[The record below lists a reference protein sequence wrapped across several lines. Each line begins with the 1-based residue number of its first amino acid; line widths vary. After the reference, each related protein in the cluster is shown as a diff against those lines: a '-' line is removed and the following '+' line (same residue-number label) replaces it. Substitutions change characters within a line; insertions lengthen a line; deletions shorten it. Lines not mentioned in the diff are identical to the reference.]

1 SDSGMVNTYSG
12 KTGKVFTLNQNE
24 CSRSAGIGV
33 HVGPEWVFM
42 MGRNMH
48 KVTQGHSRSGQG
60 ISSFFKV

>member
-42 MGRNMH
+42 MGRNMQ
-48 KVTQGHSRSGQG
+48 VPYFSRNSCKP
-60 ISSFFKV
+60 SPF